1 MIPRKGYIRRKLEAS
16 LLRLAAGILMD
27 RNVNRSM
34 VVSRRDNNDMWHM
47 AERLESIADRI
58 SSGYPN
64 A

>member
-1 MIPRKGYIRRKLEAS
+1 MIPRKGYLRRKVEAG
-16 LLRLAAGILMD
+16 LIRVAASILMH
-27 RNVNRSM
+27 RNCNRSL
-34 VVSRRDNNDMWHM
+34 VVSRRENNDMWHM